1 MSIGPKKEAVQY
13 TTVPSTG
20 YGTFNNWQPPSDW
33 LSLDGC
39 VLGNI
44 ELLVCDQEL
53 ATYAF
58 TVTTTAGNYVIK
70 WGDGTT
76 VGYASGATAQHTY
89 AVGAGHPCS
98 LGYTTFKITIS
109 PTSGALKTF
118 TVAPHNLATN
128 GQYHGILSAV
138 FNTPS
143 LTSLAFYATG
153 LNCRQLQSCIIT
165 NAALTTLTNMFS
177 DCASLQSITLPPM
190 PLLTTASSMFSGCYS
205 LQSITLPPMP
215 LLTTASSMF
224 SGCYA
229 LQSLTLPPMPL
240 LTTATYM
247 FNACFSLQSI
257 TLPPMPLLTNATSM
271 FQNCY
276 ALQSIT
282 LPPMPLLTT
291 ATSMFNSCYSLYTP
305 TNLSLV
311 GSSAAS
317 MQGDGMFTSCEQMT
331 AISMPNTIVTVLNC
345 AGTSGKPNKLATLA
359 FSPSSTFAYATPPQ
373 LDISYC
379 TLTAAQINTI
389 FSSLPNNLAKTVNI
403 TGDTGETLITLNGT
417 PTLGSTAVTMAST
430 TGLVAG
436 MEMTGTGINTARSV
450 TFTQATSVVNLTAHG
465 IPNGTL
471 VYFPTLATT
480 TGFSVNT
487 PYVVLN
493 TTANTFQIA
502 TQAVP
507 ATPITFGGSD
517 GSGTVFYGNPIQTVN
532 VNTSVVLLI
541 PASSSPGST
550 STISSTALHS
560 LAVGKG
566 WTITG

>member
-1 MSIGPKKEAVQY
+1 
-13 TTVPSTG
+13 
-20 YGTFNNWQPPSDW
+20 
-33 LSLDGC
+33 
-39 VLGNI
+39 
-44 ELLVCDQEL
+44 
-53 ATYAF
+53 
-58 TVTTTAGNYVIK
+58 
-70 WGDGTT
+70 
-76 VGYASGATAQHTY
+76 
-89 AVGAGHPCS
+89 
-98 LGYTTFKITIS
+98 
-109 PTSGALKTF
+109 
-118 TVAPHNLATN
+118 
-128 GQYHGILSAV
+128 
-138 FNTPS
+138 
-143 LTSLAFYATG
+143 
-153 LNCRQLQSCIIT
+153 
-165 NAALTTLTNMFS
+165 
-177 DCASLQSITLPPM
+177 
-190 PLLTTASSMFSGCYS
+190 MFSGC
-205 LQSITLPPMP
+205 
-215 LLTTASSMF
+215 F
-224 SGCYA
+224 
-229 LQSLTLPPMPL
+229 
-240 LTTATYM
+240 
-247 FNACFSLQSI
+247 
-257 TLPPMPLLTNATSM
+257 
-271 FQNCY
+271 
-276 ALQSIT
+276 
-282 LPPMPLLTT
+282 
-291 ATSMFNSCYSLYTP
+291 SLYTP

-560 LAVGKG
+560 LAAGKG